1 MNALMLFV
9 MTSTLCLFPQN
20 DKIQDIYVDSITNRI
35 QIGSLA
41 GNRNLEFGIRNIVEE
56 FLQDKDYDIDPASPN
71 KLKIEIIFLDVLTTK
86 KNISVIHNNTE
97 EVVIRMRAN
106 LYVNGKKGKDII
118 VEESSSEISMSTLV
132 IDQGGKFN
140 QQSLSNAIKKS
151 CESIVNE
158 LEKQQK

>member
-1 MNALMLFV
+1 
-9 MTSTLCLFPQN
+9 MTCMLCLLPHN
-20 DKIQDIYVDSITNRI
+20 EKIQNIYVDSITNRI

-41 GNRNLEFGIRNIVEE
+41 GNRNLEFGVRNIIEE
-56 FLQDKDYDIDPASPN
+56 FLQDKDYNIDPSSPN

-86 KNISVIHNNTE
+86 KNISVIHSNSE
-97 EVVIRMRAN
+97 EVVIRMKAN

-140 QQSLSNAIKKS
+140 QQSLSNAIKKA
-151 CESIVNE
+151 CESIVNQ
-158 LEKQQK
+158 LKKQQK

>member
-1 MNALMLFV
+1 MLFV
-9 MTSTLCLFPQN
+9 MTSMLCLFPN
-20 DKIQDIYVDSITNRI
+20 NEKIQDIYVDSITNRI

-41 GNRNLEFGIRNIVEE
+41 GNRNLEFGVRNIVEE

-86 KNISVIHNNTE
+86 KNISVIHSNSE

>member
-1 MNALMLFV
+1 MSFI
-9 MTSTLCLFPQN
+9 MTSMICLLPHN
-20 DKIQDIYVDSITNRI
+20 EKIQNIYVDSITNRI

-41 GNRNLEFGIRNIVEE
+41 GNRNLEFGVRNIVEE

-86 KNISVIHNNTE
+86 KNISVIHSNSE

>member
-1 MNALMLFV
+1 

>member
-1 MNALMLFV
+1 M
-9 MTSTLCLFPQN
+9 LCLFPHN
-20 DKIQDIYVDSITNRI
+20 EKIQDIYVDSITNRI

-41 GNRNLEFGIRNIVEE
+41 GNRNLEFGVRNIVEE

-86 KNISVIHNNTE
+86 KNISVIHSNSE

>member
-1 MNALMLFV
+1 M
-9 MTSTLCLFPQN
+9 LCLFPHN
-20 DKIQDIYVDSITNRI
+20 EKIQNIYVDSITNRI

-41 GNRNLEFGIRNIVEE
+41 GNRNLEFGVRNIVEE
-56 FLQDKDYDIDPASPN
+56 FLQDKDYNIDPSSPN
-71 KLKIEIIFLDVLTTK
+71 KLKIEIIFLDVLSTK
-86 KNISVIHNNTE
+86 KNISVIHSNSE
-97 EVVIRMRAN
+97 EVIIRMRAN

-140 QQSLSNAIKKS
+140 QQSLSNAIKKAS
-151 CESIVNE
+151 ESIVNQ

>member
-1 MNALMLFV
+1 M
-9 MTSTLCLFPQN
+9 LCLLPHN
-20 DKIQDIYVDSITNRI
+20 EKIQNIYVDSITNRI

-41 GNRNLEFGIRNIVEE
+41 GNRNLEFGVRNIIEE
-56 FLQDKDYDIDPASPN
+56 FLQDKDYNIDPSSPN

-86 KNISVIHNNTE
+86 KNISVIHSNSE
-97 EVVIRMRAN
+97 EVVIRMKAN

-140 QQSLSNAIKKS
+140 QQSLSNAIKKA
-151 CESIVNE
+151 CESIVNQ
-158 LEKQQK
+158 LKKQQK

>member
-1 MNALMLFV
+1 MLFV
-9 MTSTLCLFPQN
+9 MTSVLCLFPN
-20 DKIQDIYVDSITNRI
+20 NEKIQDIYVDSITNRI
-35 QIGSLA
+35 QIGSLS
-41 GNRNLEFGIRNIVEE
+41 GNRNLEFGVRNIVEE

-140 QQSLSNAIKKS
+140 QQSLSNAIKKA

>member
-1 MNALMLFV
+1 MLFV

>member
-1 MNALMLFV
+1 MSFV
-9 MTSTLCLFPQN
+9 MTSMLCLFPYN
-20 DKIQDIYVDSITNRI
+20 EKIQNIYVDSITNRI

-41 GNRNLEFGIRNIVEE
+41 GNRNLEFGVRNIVEE
-56 FLQDKDYDIDPASPN
+56 FLQDKDYNIDPASPN

-86 KNISVIHNNTE
+86 KNISVIHSNSE

-158 LEKQQK
+158 LKKQQK

>member
-1 MNALMLFV
+1 
-9 MTSTLCLFPQN
+9 MTCLLWLIPHN
-20 DKIQDIYVDSITNRI
+20 EKIQNIYVDSITNRI

-41 GNRNLEFGIRNIVEE
+41 GNRNLEFGVRNIVEE
-56 FLQDKDYDIDPASPN
+56 FLQDKDYNIDPTSPN

-86 KNISVIHNNTE
+86 KNISVIHSNSE

-140 QQSLSNAIKKS
+140 QQSLSNAIKKA
-151 CESIVNE
+151 CESIVNQ

>member
-1 MNALMLFV
+1 
-9 MTSTLCLFPQN
+9 MTCLLCLLPN
-20 DKIQDIYVDSITNRI
+20 NEKIQNIYVDSITNRI

-41 GNRNLEFGIRNIVEE
+41 GNRNLEFGVRNIVEE
-56 FLQDKDYDIDPASPN
+56 FLQDKNYNIDPTSPN

-86 KNISVIHNNTE
+86 KNISVIHSNSE

-140 QQSLSNAIKKS
+140 QQSLSNAIKKA
-151 CESIVNE
+151 CESIVNQ

>member
-1 MNALMLFV
+1 
-9 MTSTLCLFPQN
+9 MTCLLCLLPHN
-20 DKIQDIYVDSITNRI
+20 EKIQNIYVDSITNRI

-41 GNRNLEFGIRNIVEE
+41 GNRNLEFGVRNIVEE
-56 FLQDKDYDIDPASPN
+56 FLQDKNYNIDPTSPN

-86 KNISVIHNNTE
+86 KNISVIHSNSE

-140 QQSLSNAIKKS
+140 QQSLSNAIKKA
-151 CESIVNE
+151 CESIVNQ

>member
-1 MNALMLFV
+1 M
-9 MTSTLCLFPQN
+9 LCLFPHN
-20 DKIQDIYVDSITNRI
+20 EKIQNIYVDSITNRI

-41 GNRNLEFGIRNIVEE
+41 GNRNLEFGVRNIVEE
-56 FLQDKDYDIDPASPN
+56 FLQDKDYNIDPASPN

-86 KNISVIHNNTE
+86 KNISVIHSNSE

-118 VEESSSEISMSTLV
+118 VEELSSEISMSTLV

-140 QQSLSNAIKKS
+140 QQSLSNAIKKA
-151 CESIVNE
+151 CESIVNQ

>member
-1 MNALMLFV
+1 
-9 MTSTLCLFPQN
+9 MTSMLCLFPQN

-56 FLQDKDYDIDPASPN
+56 FLQDKDYDIDPTSPN

-140 QQSLSNAIKKS
+140 QQSLSNAIKKA

-158 LEKQQK
+158 IEKQQK

>member
-1 MNALMLFV
+1 MLFV

-56 FLQDKDYDIDPASPN
+56 FLQDKDYDIDPSSPN

>member
-1 MNALMLFV
+1 
-9 MTSTLCLFPQN
+9 MTCLLWLIPHN
-20 DKIQDIYVDSITNRI
+20 EKIQNIYVDSITNRI

-41 GNRNLEFGIRNIVEE
+41 GNRNLEFGVRNIVEE
-56 FLQDKDYDIDPASPN
+56 FLQDKDYNIDPTSTN

-86 KNISVIHNNTE
+86 KNISVIHSNSE

-140 QQSLSNAIKKS
+140 QQSLSNAIKKA
-151 CESIVNE
+151 CESIVNQ

>member
-1 MNALMLFV
+1 
-9 MTSTLCLFPQN
+9 MTCLLCLLPHN
-20 DKIQDIYVDSITNRI
+20 EKIQNIYVDSITNRI

-41 GNRNLEFGIRNIVEE
+41 GNRNLEFGVRNIFEE
-56 FLQDKDYDIDPASPN
+56 FLQDKDYNIDPTSPN

-86 KNISVIHNNTE
+86 KNISVIHSNSE
-97 EVVIRMRAN
+97 EVVIRMKAN

-140 QQSLSNAIKKS
+140 QQSLSNAIKKA
-151 CESIVNE
+151 CESIVNQ

>member
-1 MNALMLFV
+1 M
-9 MTSTLCLFPQN
+9 LCLFPHN
-20 DKIQDIYVDSITNRI
+20 EKIQNIYVDSITNRI

-41 GNRNLEFGIRNIVEE
+41 GNRNLEFGVRNIVEE
-56 FLQDKDYDIDPASPN
+56 FLQDKDYNIDPASPN

-86 KNISVIHNNTE
+86 KNISVIHSNSE

-140 QQSLSNAIKKS
+140 QQSLSNAIKKA
-151 CESIVNE
+151 CESIVNQ

>member
-1 MNALMLFV
+1 MLFV
-9 MTSTLCLFPQN
+9 MTSMLCLFPQN

-56 FLQDKDYDIDPASPN
+56 FLQDKDYDIDPTSPN

-140 QQSLSNAIKKS
+140 QQSLSNAIKKA

-158 LEKQQK
+158 IEKQQK

>member
-1 MNALMLFV
+1 
-9 MTSTLCLFPQN
+9 MTCLLCLLPHN
-20 DKIQDIYVDSITNRI
+20 EKIQNIYVDSITNRI

-41 GNRNLEFGIRNIVEE
+41 GNRNLEFGVRNIVEE
-56 FLQDKDYDIDPASPN
+56 FLQDKDYNIDPTSPN
-71 KLKIEIIFLDVLTTK
+71 KLKIEIIFLDVLTIK
-86 KNISVIHNNTE
+86 KNISVIHSNSE

-140 QQSLSNAIKKS
+140 QQSLSNAIKKA
-151 CESIVNE
+151 CESIVNQ

>member
-1 MNALMLFV
+1 M
-9 MTSTLCLFPQN
+9 LCLFPHN
-20 DKIQDIYVDSITNRI
+20 EKIQNIYVDSITNRI

-41 GNRNLEFGIRNIVEE
+41 GNRNLEFGVRNIVEE

-86 KNISVIHNNTE
+86 KNISVIHSNSE

>member
-1 MNALMLFV
+1 MKSLMLFV
-9 MTSTLCLFPQN
+9 MTSMLCLFPHN
-20 DKIQDIYVDSITNRI
+20 EKIQNIYVDSITNRI

-41 GNRNLEFGIRNIVEE
+41 GNRNLEFGVRNIVEE
-56 FLQDKDYDIDPASPN
+56 FLQDKDYNIDPASPN

-86 KNISVIHNNTE
+86 KNISVIHSNSE

>member
-1 MNALMLFV
+1 MNTIKLFV
-9 MTSTLCLFPQN
+9 MTCLLCLLPHN
-20 DKIQDIYVDSITNRI
+20 EKIQNIYVDSITNRI

-41 GNRNLEFGIRNIVEE
+41 GNRNLEFGVRNIVEE
-56 FLQDKDYDIDPASPN
+56 FLQDKDYNIDPTSPN
-71 KLKIEIIFLDVLTTK
+71 KLKIEIIFLDVLTIK
-86 KNISVIHNNTE
+86 KNISVIHSNSE

-140 QQSLSNAIKKS
+140 QQSLSNAIKKA
-151 CESIVNE
+151 CESIVNQ